1 MSHTPG
7 PWKLCGDI
15 IVGAPEP
22 VPNLKVEPYGKSV
35 AKIHWDYDG
44 DCGAPEYRIKWK
56 PEGEANA
63 ALIAAAPEMKQA
75 LGDLLE
81 WATLM
86 GGWDSP
92 AWERAQQAYNKA
104 EGR

>member
-1 MSHTPG
+1 MIDTTQKFNK
-7 PWKLCGDI
+7 W
-15 IVGAPEP
+15 
-22 VPNLKVEPYGKSV
+22 
-35 AKIHWDYDG
+35 WD
-44 DCGAPEYRIKWK
+44 KWK
-56 PEGEANA
+56 PVFSLYCTEDTARAIFA
-63 ALIAAAPEMKQA
+63 AGSDESTAPEMKQA

>member
-1 MSHTPG
+1 MGHTPG
-7 PWKLCGDI
+7 PWRIGDAGHT
-15 IVGAPEP
+15 VFGPPNGSPSPRTVATV
-22 VPNLKVEPYGKSV
+22 VPHN
-35 AKIHWDYDG
+35 DRRD
-44 DCGAPEYRIKWK
+44 
-56 PEGEANA
+56 NA
-63 ALIAAAPEMKQA
+63 RLIAAAPEMKQA